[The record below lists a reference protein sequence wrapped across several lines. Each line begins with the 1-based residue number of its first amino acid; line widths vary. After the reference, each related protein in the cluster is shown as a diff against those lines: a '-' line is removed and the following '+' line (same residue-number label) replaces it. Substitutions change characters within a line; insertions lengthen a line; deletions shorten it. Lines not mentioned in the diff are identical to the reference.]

1 MLTAVFKRGI
11 GAYRTNPG
19 SVRPSVTS
27 EEQWAYA
34 RVNAFLYAV
43 RSGRFRGGKFDL
55 DLLPSGHPLA
65 TQECKVSKLKQ
76 LTSRLFIEKD
86 DDNNHEVV
94 IRVGPVINEMEAV
107 NIASYIYV
115 TQNLDVTE
123 IIKPINTTLH

>member
-1 MLTAVFKRGI
+1 M
-11 GAYRTNPG
+11 
-19 SVRPSVTS
+19 
-27 EEQWAYA
+27 
-34 RVNAFLYAV
+34 
-43 RSGRFRGGKFDL
+43 
-55 DLLPSGHPLA
+55 
-65 TQECKVSKLKQ
+65 SKLKE

-86 DDNNHEVV
+86 DDDNHEVV

>member
-1 MLTAVFKRGI
+1 
-11 GAYRTNPG
+11 
-19 SVRPSVTS
+19 
-27 EEQWAYA
+27 
-34 RVNAFLYAV
+34 
-43 RSGRFRGGKFDL
+43 
-55 DLLPSGHPLA
+55 
-65 TQECKVSKLKQ
+65 VSKLKE

>member
-1 MLTAVFKRGI
+1 L
-11 GAYRTNPG
+11 
-19 SVRPSVTS
+19 
-27 EEQWAYA
+27 
-34 RVNAFLYAV
+34 
-43 RSGRFRGGKFDL
+43 
-55 DLLPSGHPLA
+55 
-65 TQECKVSKLKQ
+65 SKLKQ

-115 TQNLDVTE
+115 TQNLDVTD

>member
-1 MLTAVFKRGI
+1 M
-11 GAYRTNPG
+11 
-19 SVRPSVTS
+19 
-27 EEQWAYA
+27 
-34 RVNAFLYAV
+34 
-43 RSGRFRGGKFDL
+43 
-55 DLLPSGHPLA
+55 
-65 TQECKVSKLKQ
+65 SKLKE

-94 IRVGPVINEMEAV
+94 IRVGPVVNEMEAV

>member
-1 MLTAVFKRGI
+1 
-11 GAYRTNPG
+11 
-19 SVRPSVTS
+19 
-27 EEQWAYA
+27 
-34 RVNAFLYAV
+34 
-43 RSGRFRGGKFDL
+43 
-55 DLLPSGHPLA
+55 
-65 TQECKVSKLKQ
+65 VSKLKQ

-115 TQNLDVTE
+115 TQNLDVTD